1 MNFFIGI
8 CTHKT
13 DDGRLSAVY
22 NIPCFHQLFG
32 KNYSSTGRHNTND
45 EESKDDEIES
55 LGPTAFDFTSAYY
68 QFTKDANT
76 QVRILTAS
84 CLYEAF
90 KVSTENEDTTLLR
103 DALHE
108 VLEDECTD
116 VLVTIITNLETI
128 INKYANSH
136 AVQSYNPADY
146 ADLEVKP
153 IQPPKQL

>member
-1 MNFFIGI
+1 MRLHPNLADAYR
-8 CTHKT
+8 HKV
-13 DDGRLSAVY
+13 A
-22 NIPCFHQLFG
+22 
-32 KNYSSTGRHNTND
+32 
-45 EESKDDEIES
+45 
-55 LGPTAFDFTSAYY
+55 A
-68 QFTKDANT
+68 
-76 QVRILTAS
+76 
-84 CLYEAF
+84 
-90 KVSTENEDTTLLR
+90 LR

-153 IQPPKQL
+153 IQPPK